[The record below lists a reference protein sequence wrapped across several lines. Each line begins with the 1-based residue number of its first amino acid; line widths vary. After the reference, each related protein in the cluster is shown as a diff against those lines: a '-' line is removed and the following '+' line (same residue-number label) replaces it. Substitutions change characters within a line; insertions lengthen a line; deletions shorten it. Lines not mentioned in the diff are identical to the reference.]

1 MKFIIQGDSPQF
13 LNWEKY
19 GLRIVVPQDT
29 LSPTESSEITITALV
44 GGCYDL
50 PEGTEL
56 ISAVY
61 VIAISM
67 PLQRRVKLEMQ
78 HCAHLVTEDHASYL
92 SFVTASIN
100 QPVQLQIEE
109 GGQFYPGNQY
119 GSIYLSQFSVK
130 GIIKSMTRPFRRL
143 VSRQTNRHLG
153 RHTVTSSHESHE
165 ETISFSA
172 SELPTSN
179 EAQIISSTEGKS
191 LLTIDVSII
200 TIL

>member
-1 MKFIIQGDSPQF
+1 MRFIIQGDRPQF
-13 LNWEKY
+13 LNWENY
-19 GLRIVVPQDT
+19 GLRIVVPQDA
-29 LSPTESSEITITALV
+29 LSPTESSEITIAVFV
-44 GGCYDL
+44 GGCYDI

-56 ISAVY
+56 ISALYIITV
-61 VIAISM
+61 SM
-67 PLQRRVKLEMQ
+67 PLQQPVKLEIQ

-100 QPVQLQIEE
+100 QPVRFQIEE

-119 GSIYLSQFSVK
+119 GSVYLSQFSVK

-143 VSRQTNRHLG
+143 VSRQTNRHLR
-153 RHTVTSSHESHE
+153 RHTVTSSRESHE

-179 EAQIISSTEGKS
+179 EAQTISSTEGKIYR
-191 LLTIDVSII
+191 L
-200 TIL
+200 